1 VLIPPMARQ
10 ACRSPDLATVR
21 TVADLADFSI
31 AQEAALTTCEA
42 KRRALIEAIEKRG
55 KGGEP

>member
-1 VLIPPMARQ
+1 MIPPMARQ
-10 ACRSPDLATVR
+10 ACRSPDPATVR

-31 AQEAALTTCEA
+31 AQEVALTCCDA
-42 KRRALIEAIEKRG
+42 KRKALIEAIDKRG